1 MSNLLLGLLIG
12 ITGGFVGVVIYLT
25 TYMKSME
32 KTLFRLEDEVKE
44 IKVTYNIT
52 VPSPSTS
59 FDKETVEHGKKD
71 LFKPF

>member
-1 MSNLLLGLLIG
+1 MRDLLLGLLIG

-32 KTLFRLEDEVKE
+32 KTLFRLEDEVRN
-44 IKVTYNIT
+44 IKVVYDIK

-59 FDKETVEHGKKD
+59 FDKDVPAKD
-71 LFKPF
+71 KDYFKPF

>member
-12 ITGGFVGVVIYLT
+12 VTGGFVGVVIYLT

-32 KTLFRLEDEVKE
+32 KTLFRLEDEVRN
-44 IKVTYNIT
+44 IKVVYDIK

-59 FDKETVEHGKKD
+59 FDKDVPAKDKD